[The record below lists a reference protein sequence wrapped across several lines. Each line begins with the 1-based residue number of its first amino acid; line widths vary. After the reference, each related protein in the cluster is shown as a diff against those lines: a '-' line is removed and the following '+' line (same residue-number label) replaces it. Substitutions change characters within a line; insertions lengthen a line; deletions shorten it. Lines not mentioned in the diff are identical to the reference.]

1 MVEGR
6 EELVEV
12 VVVEHVLEM
21 EAEMTEEMA
30 VAHKFSMKKV
40 PLLVGESLEKLQ
52 LYRKQLC
59 YPWLLFI
66 RTKPLPRRS
75 RRHCLLGVSLE
86 KNAPFLCYLWS
97 F

>member
-30 VAHKFSMKKV
+30 VAHKFSMEMV
-40 PLLVGESLEKLQ
+40 PLLVGA
-52 LYRKQLC
+52 
-59 YPWLLFI
+59 I
-66 RTKPLPRRS
+66 I
-75 RRHCLLGVSLE
+75 
-86 KNAPFLCYLWS
+86 
-97 F
+97 